1 MNQSTT
7 SKKET
12 DSLKNK
18 RADAELNS
26 AGKKKTPFIPGSWW
40 GERWQSK
47 FILTKPI

>member
-26 AGKKKTPFIPGSWW
+26 AGKKKTPFIFDLV
-40 GERWQSK
+40 K
-47 FILTKPI
+47 YVLVVH